1 MSTPIPEPTRS
12 DKPTPDDL
20 AGVPACIE
28 EDQPTMQVRGSQAP
42 RQTVRSRGSTG
53 GTPGRR
59 IMERTPTADDL
70 AGIPVCAEVDEDLTM
85 PPRKPK
91 K

>member
-1 MSTPIPEPTRS
+1 
-12 DKPTPDDL
+12 
-20 AGVPACIE
+20 
-28 EDQPTMQVRGSQAP
+28 
-42 RQTVRSRGSTG
+42 
-53 GTPGRR
+53 
-59 IMERTPTADDL
+59 MERTPTADDL